1 MSQSNLLAT
10 ISVLLWCICMAL
22 YNLYI
27 YLYINLYSAPSR
39 QLLRGAP
46 SPGSAKQESLEEF
59 IKRTGTYMQQSS
71 VVDWPAGTPGKIPVG
86 WTTGAGDIWAA
97 RAAST

>member
-1 MSQSNLLAT
+1 
-10 ISVLLWCICMAL
+10 MAL

-59 IKRTGTYMQQSS
+59 IKRTGKVMRPMLSQDSLSQSYFNG
-71 VVDWPAGTPGKIPVG
+71 VFQICIPCRIFY
-86 WTTGAGDIWAA
+86 AEFM
-97 RAAST
+97 